1 MKNIAEVLIAVHAV
15 GVENLP
21 IITVCICLYLLVRQ
35 KGKSDNDKS

>member
-1 MKNIAEVLIAVHAV
+1 MKTMAEMLNAVSAV

-21 IITVCICLYLLVRQ
+21 TFTVCICLYLLVKQ